1 MLSLTRCLK
10 VSDVRGGALLTSG
23 LILLLAG
30 CTGSQSV
37 LDPAGKD
44 ASVLAQLFWMLLT
57 GAAVLWLMVNGLFFY
72 VTRIEPRSLSR
83 RLAETLVI
91 GGGIVFPFFLLSGLL
106 IYALSIM
113 PDQKLEGTGV
123 QVRVT
128 GEQWWW
134 RVEYI
139 PETGAEPIVAAN
151 EIRLPVDHRTEI
163 KLGADKFIHSF
174 WIPALAGK
182 MDMFPGRETRLA
194 VEPTKAGVYR
204 GQCAEFC
211 GESHALMAF
220 QAVVMEQDAF
230 ADWLDKERQD
240 AVEPASE
247 LAIQGE
253 TIFAQEGCGACH
265 AVRGTQAR
273 GRVGPDLTHVGGRL
287 SIGAGILPTD
297 QNAFTNWVRHTKS
310 IKPGAKM
317 PPYFHLA
324 DEKMS
329 ALSAYLEG
337 LK

>member
-1 MLSLTRCLK
+1 MKR
-10 VSDVRGGALLTSG
+10 GALLHLVPLS
-23 LILLLAG
+23 LLLAG
-30 CTGSQSV
+30 CTGTQSV

-44 ASVLAQLFWMLLT
+44 ASVLADLFWVLLM
-57 GAAVLWLMVNGLFFY
+57 GAVVLWLAINGLFFY

-113 PDQKLEGTGV
+113 PDQKLEGTGAL
-123 QVRVT
+123 VRVT

-139 PETGAEPIVAAN
+139 TEPIVAAN

-194 VEPTKAGVYR
+194 VEPSKVGVYR

-211 GESHALMAF
+211 GEAHALMSF
-220 QAVVMEQDAF
+220 QAVVLEQDDF
-230 ADWLDKERQD
+230 AVWLEKERQD
-240 AVEPASE
+240 AIEPATD
-247 LAIQGE
+247 LARQGE
-253 TIFAQEGCGACH
+253 EIFFEEGCGACH
-265 AVRGTQAR
+265 AVRGTEAR
-273 GRVGPDLTHVGGRL
+273 GQTGPDLTHVGGRL
-287 SIGAGILPTD
+287 SLGAGILPTD
-297 QNAFTNWVRHTKS
+297 RDAFVDWIRHTKS
-310 IKPGAKM
+310 IKPGVKM
-317 PPYFHLA
+317 PPYVHLSE
-324 DEKMS
+324 DKLL
-329 ALSAYLEG
+329 ALGAYLEG

>member
-1 MLSLTRCLK
+1 MS
-10 VSDVRGGALLTSG
+10 RGAHPLPLLAVLLLT
-23 LILLLAG
+23 G
-30 CTGSQSV
+30 CTGTQSA

-44 ASVLAQLFWMLLT
+44 ASVLADLFWVLLI
-57 GAAVLWLMVNGLFFY
+57 GAVVLWLAVNGLFFY

-106 IYALSIM
+106 AYALSIM
-113 PDQKLEGTGV
+113 PDQRLEGTGV

-139 PETGAEPIVAAN
+139 PEPGADPIVAAN

-182 MDMFPGRETRLA
+182 MDMFPGRQTRLS
-194 VEPTKAGVYR
+194 VEPTKVGVYR

-211 GESHALMAF
+211 GEAHALMAF
-220 QAVVMEQDAF
+220 QAVVLDQDDF
-230 ADWLDKERQD
+230 AEWLENERQD
-240 AVEPASE
+240 ALKPATD
-247 LAIQGE
+247 LARQGE
-253 TIFAQEGCGACH
+253 EIFFEEGCGACH
-265 AVRGTQAR
+265 TVRGTEAR
-273 GRVGPDLTHVGGRL
+273 GRTGPDLTHVGGRQSL
-287 SIGAGILPTD
+287 GAGILPTD
-297 QNAFTNWVRHTKS
+297 RKAFANWVRHTKR
-310 IKPGAKM
+310 IKPGVKM
-317 PPYFHLA
+317 PPYVHLS
-324 DEKMS
+324 DEKLT

>member
-1 MLSLTRCLK
+1 M
-10 VSDVRGGALLTSG
+10 
-23 LILLLAG
+23 
-30 CTGSQSV
+30 

-44 ASVLAQLFWMLLT
+44 ASVLADLFWVLLI
-57 GAAVLWLMVNGLFFY
+57 GAVVLWVAVNGLFFY
-72 VTRIEPRSLSR
+72 VTRIEPRPLSR

-106 IYALSIM
+106 AYALSIM
-113 PDQKLEGTGV
+113 PDQRLEGTGV
-123 QVRVT
+123 QIRVT

-139 PETGAEPIVAAN
+139 PEPGAEPIVAAN

-194 VEPTKAGVYR
+194 VEPTKTGVYR

-211 GESHALMAF
+211 GEAHALMAF
-220 QAVVMEQDAF
+220 QAVVLEHDEF
-230 ADWLDKERQD
+230 AAWLEKERQD
-240 AVEPASE
+240 ALAPASD
-247 LAIQGE
+247 LARQGKA
-253 TIFAQEGCGACH
+253 IFFEEGCGACH
-265 AVRGTQAR
+265 AVRGTEAR
-273 GRVGPDLTHVGGRL
+273 GPTGPDLTHVGSRL
-287 SIGAGILPTD
+287 SLGGGILPTD
-297 QNAFTNWVRHTKS
+297 RETFINWVRHTKS
-310 IKPGAKM
+310 IKPGVKM
-317 PPYFHLA
+317 PPYVHLS
-324 DEKMS
+324 DEKLS

>member
-1 MLSLTRCLK
+1 MLSHTRCLK
-10 VSDVRGGALLTSG
+10 VSDVRRRAFLPSVLL
-23 LILLLAG
+23 LLLAG

-44 ASVLAQLFWMLLT
+44 ASVLAQLFWVLLT
-57 GAAVLWLMVNGLFFY
+57 GAAMLWLVVNGLFFY

-123 QVRVT
+123 RVRVT

-139 PETGAEPIVAAN
+139 PEPGAEPIVAAN

-163 KLGADKFIHSF
+163 KLGTDKFIHSF

-194 VEPTKAGVYR
+194 VEPTKVGVYR

-220 QAVVMEQDAF
+220 QTVVMEQDAF
-230 ADWLDKERQD
+230 VDWLDKERQD

-253 TIFAQEGCGACH
+253 MIFATEGCGACH
-265 AVRGTQAR
+265 TIRGTQAQ

-297 QNAFTNWVRHTKS
+297 QNAFANWVRHTNS
-310 IKPGAKM
+310 IKPGVKM
-317 PPYFHLA
+317 PPYLHLA

>member
-1 MLSLTRCLK
+1 MPCPKGGEVKR
-10 VSDVRGGALLTSG
+10 GALL
-23 LILLLAG
+23 LPVLLLAG
-30 CTGSQSV
+30 CTGSQSA

-44 ASVLAQLFWMLLT
+44 AGVLADLFWVLLI
-57 GAAVLWLMVNGLFFY
+57 GAVVLWLAVNGLFFY

-83 RLAETLVI
+83 RLAEALVI

-106 IYALSIM
+106 FYALSIM

-123 QVRVT
+123 EVRVT

-139 PETGAEPIVAAN
+139 PEPGADPIVAAN

-194 VEPTKAGVYR
+194 LEPIKVGVYR

-220 QAVVMEQDAF
+220 QAVVMGQEDF
-230 ADWLDKERQD
+230 AAWLEKERQD
-240 AVEPASE
+240 AVLPVTD
-247 LAIQGE
+247 LARQGE
-253 TIFAQEGCGACH
+253 TVFFEEGCGACH
-265 AVRGTQAR
+265 AVRGTHAQ

-287 SIGAGILPTD
+287 SLGAGILPVDTD
-297 QNAFTNWVRHTKS
+297 AFSNWVRHTKS
-310 IKPGAKM
+310 IKPGVKM
-317 PPYFHLA
+317 PPYVHLSN
-324 DEKMS
+324 EKLA
-329 ALSAYLEG
+329 ALSTYLEG